1 MSFIDGLIN
10 ECDIALKTLSFKKSG
25 TDRPYPSDT
34 KTLNLTKNEKSL
46 SAELMRVNLAGEVAA
61 QALYRGQAMVCKDKN
76 VKAHLIQAGDEETDH
91 LIWCKKRL
99 EDLVG
104 KPSILNPIWYA
115 GSFAIGAFFGSMG
128 EKTSLGFVEETEKQ
142 VVKHLERHLNRI
154 SPNDFETIN
163 ILKTMRA
170 DEDEHAQEAAE
181 NGSKSLSEPTKKFM
195 SLTAKLMTSSSAY
208 I

>member
-99 EDLVG
+99 EDLDG

-128 EKTSLGFVEETEKQ
+128 ERTSLGFVEETEKQ
-142 VVKHLERHLNRI
+142 VVKHLERHLDRI
-154 SPNDFETIN
+154 SPNDSETIN

-181 NGSKSLSEPTKKFM
+181 NGSESLSEPTKKFM
-195 SLTAKLMTSSSAY
+195 NLTAKLMTSSSAY

>member
-1 MSFIDGLIN
+1 MSFIDGFIN

-34 KTLNLTKNEKSL
+34 KTLNLTKNEKNL

-61 QALYRGQAMVCKDKN
+61 QALYRGQAMVCKDKD

-99 EDLVG
+99 EDLDG

-142 VVKHLERHLNRI
+142 VVKHLERHLDRI
-154 SPNDFETIN
+154 SPNDSETIN

-181 NGSKSLSEPTKKFM
+181 NGSESLSEPTKKFM

>member
-1 MSFIDGLIN
+1 MSLIDGFIN

-34 KTLNLTKNEKSL
+34 KTLNLTKNEKNL

-61 QALYRGQAMVCKDKN
+61 QALYRGQAMVCKDKD

-99 EDLVG
+99 EDLDG

-142 VVKHLERHLNRI
+142 VVKHLERHLDRI
-154 SPNDFETIN
+154 SPNDSETIN

-181 NGSKSLSEPTKKFM
+181 NGSESLSEPTKKFM

>member
-1 MSFIDGLIN
+1 MSFIDGFIT

-34 KTLNLTKNEKSL
+34 KTSNLTKKEKNL

-61 QALYRGQAMVCKDKN
+61 QALYRGQAMVCKDKD

-99 EDLVG
+99 QDLDG

-142 VVKHLERHLNRI
+142 VVKHLERHLDRV
-154 SPNDFETIN
+154 SPNDSETIN

-181 NGSKSLSEPTKKFM
+181 NGSEALSEPTKKFM
-195 SLTAKLMTSSSAY
+195 SLTAKLMTSSSAF

>member
-1 MSFIDGLIN
+1 MSFIDSLIN

-25 TDRPYPSDT
+25 TDRPYPSNT
-34 KTLNLTKNEKSL
+34 KTLNLTKNEKKL

-61 QALYRGQAMVCKDKN
+61 QALYRGQAMVCKDKD

-99 EDLVG
+99 EDLDG

-142 VVKHLERHLNRI
+142 VVKHLERHLDRI
-154 SPNDFETIN
+154 SPNDSETIN

-181 NGSKSLSEPTKKFM
+181 NGSESMSEPTKKFM
-195 SLTAKLMTSSSAY
+195 SLTAKIMTSSSAH

>member
-1 MSFIDGLIN
+1 MSFIDGLIK

-34 KTLNLTKNEKSL
+34 KTLNLTKNEKNL

-61 QALYRGQAMVCKDKN
+61 QALYRGQAMVCKDKD
-76 VKAHLIQAGDEETDH
+76 VRAHLIQAGDEETDH

-99 EDLVG
+99 EDLDG

-142 VVKHLERHLNRI
+142 VVKHLERHLDRI
-154 SPNDFETIN
+154 SPNDSETIN

-181 NGSKSLSEPTKKFM
+181 NGSESLSEPTKKFM

>member
-99 EDLVG
+99 EDLDG

-142 VVKHLERHLNRI
+142 VVKHLERHLDRI
-154 SPNDFETIN
+154 SPNDSETIN

-181 NGSKSLSEPTKKFM
+181 NGSESLSEPTKKFM
-195 SLTAKLMTSSSAY
+195 NLTAKLMTSSSAY

>member
-1 MSFIDGLIN
+1 MSFIDSLIN

-34 KTLNLTKNEKSL
+34 KTLNLTKNEKNL

-61 QALYRGQAMVCKDKN
+61 QALYRGQAMVCKDKD

-99 EDLVG
+99 EDLDG

-142 VVKHLERHLNRI
+142 VVKHLERHLDRI
-154 SPNDFETIN
+154 SPNDSETIN

-181 NGSKSLSEPTKKFM
+181 NGSESLSEPTKKFM